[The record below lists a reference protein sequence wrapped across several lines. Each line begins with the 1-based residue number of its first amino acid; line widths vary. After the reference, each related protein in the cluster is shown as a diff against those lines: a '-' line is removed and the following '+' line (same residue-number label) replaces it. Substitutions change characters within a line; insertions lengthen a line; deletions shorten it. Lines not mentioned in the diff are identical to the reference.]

1 METFLALN
9 EILVGLSVVI
19 AAVSNYLIVNKL
31 WSRRTKRDVAE
42 SISISAALLGL
53 ATGLPFL
60 IEFVF
65 VDRNWAAAGKAGI
78 GIVTGLVFVMVGAGL
93 WVREFRGQTFLQL
106 FTRALNLERKE
117 SADLLKALV
126 QPAGA
131 DQLIRV
137 FEAMASVDRH
147 VDAREIEMIRA
158 FAHHWHLDPPNL
170 TEGEVAHDGD
180 VVGLRRS
187 VEDYLK
193 VSPPADQAMELL
205 DVLRIFVKADGKVTH
220 EEELVLDEITG
231 MIAEYVSAGG
241 AQGMHEV
248 VIVPQNDRQME
259 AVLALLPGITA
270 KTMRG
275 GTVYSVGRY
284 FSPRYADVVCDKYI
298 SLGLFTTRVEA

>member
-9 EILVGLSVVI
+9 EALVALSVVI
-19 AAVSNYLIVNKL
+19 AAVSNYLIINKL
-31 WSRRTKRDVAE
+31 WSRRMKRDVAE

-60 IEFVF
+60 IEFAL
-65 VDRNWAAAGKAGI
+65 VDQNWAAAGKAGI
-78 GIVTGLVFVMVGAGL
+78 GIVTGLVFVVVGAGL
-93 WVREFRGQTFLQL
+93 FVAEFRGQTFLHL
-106 FTRALNLERKE
+106 FARALNLERKE

-131 DQLIRV
+131 DHLIRV

-147 VDAREIEMIRA
+147 VDAREIKMIRE
-158 FAHHWHLDPPNL
+158 FARHWHLDPPKL
-170 TEGEVAHDGD
+170 TEGAVAHDGD

-193 VSPPADQAMELL
+193 VSPPADQATELL
-205 DVLRIFVKADGKVTH
+205 DVLRIFVKADGKVTR

-231 MIAEYVSAGG
+231 MITGYVSAAGEK
-241 AQGMHEV
+241 GMHEV
-248 VIVPQNDRQME
+248 VIVPQNNRQME
-259 AVLALLPGITA
+259 AVLELLPGITA

-284 FSPRYADVVCDKYI
+284 FSPRYADVVCEKYI